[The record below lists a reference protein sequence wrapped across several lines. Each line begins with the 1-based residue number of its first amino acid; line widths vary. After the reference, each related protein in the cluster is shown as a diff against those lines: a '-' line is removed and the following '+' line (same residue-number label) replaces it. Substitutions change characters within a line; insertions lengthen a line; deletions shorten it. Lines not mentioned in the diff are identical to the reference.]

1 MKKVKK
7 VVASIIA
14 FLIALPVKVLSTYT
28 SLQPQ
33 IDYGIPRQE
42 LGNRTE
48 LYWNIVKIFVIPI
61 TLLLGLLIYVK
72 RKPESKIKRFL
83 PAIITLIFSPLM
95 SLIFVFI
102 LVMFKIN

>member
-14 FLIALPVKVLSTYT
+14 FFTALPVKVLSTYT

-72 RKPESKIKRFL
+72 RKPESKIKKFL
-83 PAIITLIFSPLM
+83 PAIITLIFSPLI
-95 SLIFVFI
+95 LLTFVFI
-102 LVMFKIN
+102 VFVFKIN